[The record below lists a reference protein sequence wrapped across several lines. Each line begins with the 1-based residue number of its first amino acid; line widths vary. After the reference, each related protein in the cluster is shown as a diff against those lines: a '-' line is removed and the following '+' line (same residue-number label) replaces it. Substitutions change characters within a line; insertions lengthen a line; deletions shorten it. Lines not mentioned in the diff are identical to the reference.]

1 MQDIN
6 INQQILESLRRQEQL
21 LSAMCDF
28 LKKPKLGL
36 HNEVGT
42 VKIYCNRNHN
52 CNWFTWRGD
61 NINGVPVPIE
71 QQAITGYL
79 HSIEVIQ
86 AEYKNKISDK
96 LNIHLLA
103 DRKYILEAGLETLFS
118 KSVLSAI
125 SKLTPQQIKQQT
137 ITFQPRQSQ
146 QEEKV
151 LFCSVY
157 IGDEWVKGE
166 FNGETDFAPIIV
178 KVMGLV
184 NGFAPTPP
192 PQVAQT
198 QENPRTPHTLPAQ
211 VPVKSSS
218 NGSAFSDS
226 EAIERSSLSE
236 DIGKLIKSLNW
247 SDEDGRSFLMSNFNK
262 RSRQLL
268 TTPELCQ
275 CKKMLEATKSRY
287 T

>member
-118 KSVLSAI
+118 K
-125 SKLTPQQIKQQT
+125 
-137 ITFQPRQSQ
+137 
-146 QEEKV
+146 
-151 LFCSVY
+151 
-157 IGDEWVKGE
+157 
-166 FNGETDFAPIIV
+166 
-178 KVMGLV
+178 
-184 NGFAPTPP
+184 
-192 PQVAQT
+192 
-198 QENPRTPHTLPAQ
+198 
-211 VPVKSSS
+211 
-218 NGSAFSDS
+218 AFYL
-226 EAIERSSLSE
+226 R
-236 DIGKLIKSLNW
+236 SLN
-247 SDEDGRSFLMSNFNK
+247 
-262 RSRQLL
+262 
-268 TTPELCQ
+268 
-275 CKKMLEATKSRY
+275 
-287 T
+287 

>member
-52 CNWFTWRGD
+52 CNWFTWD
-61 NINGVPVPIE
+61 SINEIAVPIE

-86 AEYKNKISDK
+86 TEYKNKPLYK

-103 DRKYILEAGLETLFS
+103 DRKYILEAGIETLFS

-157 IGDEWVKGE
+157 IGDELVKGE
-166 FNGETDFAPIIV
+166 FNNETDFKPIIV
-178 KVMGLV
+178 RVMGLV

-198 QENPRTPHTLPAQ
+198 QENPRTPYTLPAQ

-226 EAIERSSLSE
+226 EAVERGSLIE

-247 SDEDGRSFLMSNFNK
+247 SDEDGRGFLIRSFNK
-262 RSRQLL
+262 KSRQLL
-268 TTPELCQ
+268 TTLELRE
-275 CKKMLEATKSRY
+275 CKKMLEATKSRHA
-287 T
+287 